1 VALITLTLQGEL
13 YNQFPD
19 YPSQLEIETPR
30 EAIAA
35 LSSQIEGFHEFLVV
49 QAESGVCW
57 RVVVNDRPLPAEE
70 INWKLPEGAV
80 LTIAPEIH
88 FGGDIWNAI
97 VGAGLFAVSL
107 FVPGALGATLS
118 YLGGGLLTRWLGG
131 LFPQPDRGRK
141 EEGSFSFGS
150 LGDDRVQGQIVPI
163 AYGEVWYPL
172 TAVVSGRIDTID
184 TPITNAPNSQPI
196 VFAPPVPLAAGF
208 LSSLTFRS
216 FSTGLA
222 IDTKWQTGN
231 NYGIFLELWD
241 GISLRRLYYSNVV
254 AIYLPDVGLNGSR
267 ASITN
272 IQEMDRNRNIL
283 NAFTPPINSFLEYY
297 GS

>member
-1 VALITLTLQGEL
+1 MSLVTLTLYGEL
-13 YNQFPD
+13 QRQFPD
-19 YPSQLEIETPR
+19 YPSQLEIETPQ
-30 EAIAA
+30 EAISA
-35 LSSQIEGFHEFLVV
+35 LSSQIEGFHEYLVV

-57 RVVVNDRPLPAEE
+57 RVVVNDRPLPQEE
-70 INWKLPEGAV
+70 INWVLPEGAS

-97 VGAGLFAVSL
+97 VGAGLFGISI

-118 YLGGGLLTRWLGG
+118 YLSGGLLTRWLGG
-131 LFPQPDRGRK
+131 LFPQPGNARK

-150 LGDDRVQGQIVPI
+150 LGDDRVQGRIVPI
-163 AYGEVWYPL
+163 AYGEIWYPL
-172 TAVVSGRIDTID
+172 TEVIGGKIDTID

-196 VFAPPVPLAAGF
+196 VFAPPVALAAGF
-208 LSSLTFRS
+208 LHSFTFRS

-231 NYGIFLELWD
+231 NYGTFLEFWN
-241 GISLRRLYYSNVV
+241 GISLYRLYYNNVV
-254 AIYLPDVGLNGSR
+254 SIYLPDVERNGSR

-272 IQEMDRNRNIL
+272 LQEMDRNRNTL
-283 NAFTPPINSFLEYY
+283 NSFNPPINALLEYY
-297 GS
+297 GT